1 MILMKRKL
9 FAGILLFI
17 GLSAAVP
24 GRIGQAEAAGYTGT
38 IGVETSFSYRLKIEA
53 PVVNVYSESNIF
65 SGETA
70 KVYGS
75 QVYDVR
81 SYDDGWAEIAS
92 DSAEGFVRLSDGAVL
107 IEVTRETVNPEA
119 VLREKVVSYALQFV
133 GGRYVWG
140 GTDPHTGADCSGFTA
155 YVMRHAAGV
164 SLSHS
169 SRAQAGEGRKVKTP
183 KPGDLIFYS
192 NDGEINHVA
201 IYIGNGQIVH
211 ASSEK
216 TGIKVSP
223 WNKRTPVKIVDVL
236 S

>member
-1 MILMKRKL
+1 MILMKQKVL
-9 FAGILLFI
+9 AGVFLYAV
-17 GLSAAVP
+17 LSAAVP
-24 GRIGQAEAAGYTGT
+24 GGIGQAEAAGCAGT
-38 IGVETSFSYRLKIEA
+38 VGVETRSSYRLKVEA
-53 PVVNVYSESNIF
+53 SVMNIYNEANIF
-65 SGETA
+65 SGKTA
-70 KVYGS
+70 EAYGGRVYE
-75 QVYDVR
+75 VI
-81 SYDDGWAEIAS
+81 SYDGGWAEIAA
-92 DSAEGFVRLSDGAVL
+92 DSADGYVRLSDGAVL
-107 IEVTRETVNPEA
+107 VEIA
-119 VLREKVVSYALQFV
+119 REKVNEEALLRGKVVDYALQFV

-164 SLSHS
+164 GLSHS
-169 SRAQAGEGRKVKTP
+169 SRAQAGEGRRVDTP

-192 NDGEINHVA
+192 KNGTINHVA